1 MSGNKKISL
10 LGIGWLGFPL
20 AKKLIQ
26 MGYDVKGSTTSID
39 KLELLKE
46 NGIQPYQIILSEN
59 TIEGN
64 IEAFLNESELLI
76 IDIPPRLGSSSSENF
91 VAKIKLLSASIEK
104 STIKKVL
111 FISSTSVYTDTF
123 PIIEIDE
130 NVIPNPDTINGKQLL
145 QAENFLL
152 SNTNF
157 QTIIL
162 RFAGLIG
169 EDRHPIKFLAGKT
182 NVENPDAPIN
192 LIHQEDCIG
201 IIVEMLGY
209 IQLKKG
215 LRQAQSDKS
224 NKHEYNSY
232 SYNKQLTENVFNAV
246 APQHPTRKEYYQKKA
261 EISNL
266 PFPIFAKNKE
276 SKGKIISST
285 KIETILN
292 YRFNKDI

>member
-39 KLELLKE
+39 KIESLKE
-46 NGIQPYQIILSEN
+46 NNIQPFQIELSEN
-59 TIEGN
+59 KIKGN
-64 IEAFLNESELLI
+64 IAGFLENSEILI
-76 IDIPPRLGSSSSENF
+76 IDIPPKLGSSSSENF
-91 VAKIKLLSASIEK
+91 VAKIKLLSGSIEK

-111 FISSTSVYTDTF
+111 FISSTSVYADAF
-123 PIIEIDE
+123 PIDEIDE
-130 NVIPNPDTINGKQLL
+130 NSIPNPDAESGKQLL
-145 QAENFLL
+145 QAEKTLL

-157 QTIIL
+157 QTTIL
-162 RFAGLIG
+162 RFGGLIG

-201 IIVEMLGY
+201 IIVEILGY

-215 LRQAQSDKS
+215 LRQAQSDKF
-224 NKHEYNSY
+224 NKDVYNLTPF
-232 SYNKQLTENVFNAV
+232 NKPHTENVFNAV
-246 APQHPTRKEYYQKKA
+246 APQHPTRKEYYHKKA

>member
-26 MGYDVKGSTTSID
+26 MGYGVKGSTTSID

-46 NGIQPYQIILSEN
+46 NGIQPYQIILSED

-64 IEAFLNESELLI
+64 IEGFLNNSEFLI
-76 IDIPPRLGSSSSENF
+76 IDIPPKLRSNPKENF
-91 VAKIKLLSASIEK
+91 VEKIKLLIAEIEK
-104 STIKKVL
+104 STVKKVL
-111 FISSTSVYTDTF
+111 FISSTSVYADAF
-123 PIIEIDE
+123 PIAVIDE
-130 NVIPNPDTINGKQLL
+130 NSIPNPDSESSRQLL
-145 QAENFLL
+145 QTEELLL
-152 SNTNF
+152 SNPNF
-157 QTIIL
+157 QTTIL
-162 RFAGLIG
+162 RFGGLIG

-201 IIVEMLGY
+201 IIVEMLRY

-224 NKHEYNSY
+224 NKHEYNPY